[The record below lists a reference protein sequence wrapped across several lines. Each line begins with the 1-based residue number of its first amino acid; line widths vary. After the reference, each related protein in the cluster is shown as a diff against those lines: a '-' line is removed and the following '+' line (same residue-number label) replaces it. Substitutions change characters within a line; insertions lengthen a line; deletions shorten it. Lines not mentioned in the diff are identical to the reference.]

1 MLRHRRQK
9 ITALGFTPLRICV
22 STTMKK
28 DSLDRAMVRCIHGD
42 LCFTLPTCIFF
53 KNEESLCR
61 GLLRARVAWVGRV
74 AWRGRRAS
82 NGKTTATILASPGGN
97 VLSISD

>member
-28 DSLDRAMVRCIHGD
+28 DSLDRAMVCCIHGD
-42 LCFTLPTCIFF
+42 LCFTLVFFF

-61 GLLRARVAWVGRV
+61 GPYLLSMYRSAR
-74 AWRGRRAS
+74 
-82 NGKTTATILASPGGN
+82 
-97 VLSISD
+97 